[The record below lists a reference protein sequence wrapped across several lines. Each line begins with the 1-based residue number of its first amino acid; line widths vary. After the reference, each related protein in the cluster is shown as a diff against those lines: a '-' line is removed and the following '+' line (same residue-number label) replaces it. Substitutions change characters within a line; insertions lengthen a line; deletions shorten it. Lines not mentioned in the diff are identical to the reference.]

1 MLQRLF
7 LQLQVFPVLLHLFR
21 ILGPRLAEHVRMA
34 ENQLVADRIGHVAYV
49 ESLLLGAHFG
59 IEDDMQQQIAQLL
72 FHIIQIMV
80 QNRVGQFVGF
90 LYRIHSERLERL
102 LAVPRALDPQLV
114 HHVEQS
120 LQGN

>member
-7 LQLQVFPVLLHLFR
+7 LQLQVFPVLLYLFR
-21 ILGPRLAEHVRMA
+21 ILGLRLAEHVRMV